1 MRIGVTAL
9 HLACCATESAAA
21 MRLDFPFER
30 DGLSVAAAEPGDS
43 YDLSVLLVAGTVT
56 KAGVGQVLRAWE
68 RMPEPRAAIAFGV
81 CAASGGPYWD
91 SPLVVPGVGEVLP
104 VSRVVPGCPPPRAAV
119 LDAILAVAG
128 EHARA

>member
-1 MRIGVTAL
+1 
-9 HLACCATESAAA
+9 
-21 MRLDFPFER
+21 MRLDLPSELAA
-30 DGLSVAAAEPGDS
+30 GSVTAAEPGER
-43 YDLSVLLVAGTVT
+43 YDLNVLLVAGTVT
-56 KAGVGQVLRAWE
+56 KAGVGQVLAAWE
-68 RMPEPRAAIAFGV
+68 RLPEPRAAIAFGV

-128 EHARA
+128 DHAGA